1 MNNSILFLVIL
12 VTVLVTILTYAGV
25 SLFGDISSIFRP
37 FFDINYKFLSLL
49 YRRSRCQINNKVFY
63 DQLLPLLR
71 SNNHDL
77 WEVQEKDSDKVRLAK
92 SYVKKVLER
101 QVLFDKY
108 FQNYAYSYEKH
119 RQLMAELQGEDMA
132 ATSRFEIAFA
142 IMIKAFPGEE
152 EFIKDFIR
160 VQQIYL
166 NASNIAD
173 LGEGWDIVNAER
185 FLSLTYSQRA
195 GVLYNII
202 KCKCKINLSQTMYAE
217 FCTAVSLNCDQVRQG
232 QISTYASSCDNEP
245 FNETLSK
252 NLAFLLE
259 LRLGNKIIK

>member
-25 SLFGDISSIFRP
+25 SLFGDIPSIFRP

-152 EFIKDFIR
+152 EFIKST
-160 VQQIYL
+160 
-166 NASNIAD
+166 AMTTPSN
-173 LGEGWDIVNAER
+173 
-185 FLSLTYSQRA
+185 TP
-195 GVLYNII
+195 GVLYLWPAPMIP
-202 KCKCKINLSQTMYAE
+202 
-217 FCTAVSLNCDQVRQG
+217 TAPAPSSSSSTRTPPSWTVSMQ
-232 QISTYASSCDNEP
+232 A
-245 FNETLSK
+245 
-252 NLAFLLE
+252 LA
-259 LRLGNKIIK
+259 G

>member
-25 SLFGDISSIFRP
+25 SLFGDIPSIFRP

-71 SNNHDL
+71 LNNPDL
-77 WEVQEKDSDKVRLAK
+77 WEVHEKDSEKVRLAK
-92 SYVKKVLER
+92 SYVNIVLNR

-119 RQLMAELQGEDMA
+119 KQLMAELQGEEMA

-166 NASNIAD
+166 NATRSSD
-173 LGEGWDIVNAER
+173 LGKGWDAVNANK
-185 FLSLTYSQRA
+185 FLSLTYPQRA

-202 KCKCKINLSQTMYAE
+202 KCKCKIDIPQVAYAK
-217 FCTAVSLNCDQVRQG
+217 FCASVSLNDDQVSQG
-232 QISTYASSCDNEP
+232 QISSYASSYDKEP
-245 FNETLSK
+245 FNDILSK
-252 NLAFLLE
+252 KLCVFS
-259 LRLGNKIIK
+259 KITSE